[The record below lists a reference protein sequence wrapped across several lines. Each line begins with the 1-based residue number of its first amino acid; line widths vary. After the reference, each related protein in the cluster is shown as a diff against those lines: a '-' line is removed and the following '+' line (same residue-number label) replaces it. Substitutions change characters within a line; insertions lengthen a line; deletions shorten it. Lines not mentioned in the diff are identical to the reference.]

1 MRHNLQALGSLTVLR
16 SQSLLHPVSCKLLT
30 SITQLAY
37 AIEHR
42 LLRARPPSYLG
53 ITTDASL
60 LLYESCRLVLLIC
73 ISYIFRSLRAA
84 SPALQ
89 VLSGR
94 LLRKVRTLTT
104 LNQASLDAAERD
116 MLVWMLIVGG
126 IASSDQTEYVAI
138 LSETIRDT
146 QAVNELALDAF
157 VWSPLMHN
165 NAYITLFGNL
175 CDRAERVQIA
185 LV

>member
-1 MRHNLQALGSLTVLR
+1 
-16 SQSLLHPVSCKLLT
+16 
-30 SITQLAY
+30 
-37 AIEHR
+37 
-42 LLRARPPSYLG
+42 
-53 ITTDASL
+53 
-60 LLYESCRLVLLIC
+60 
-73 ISYIFRSLRAA
+73 
-84 SPALQ
+84 
-89 VLSGR
+89 
-94 LLRKVRTLTT
+94 
-104 LNQASLDAAERD
+104 